1 MSFPLWLGTR
11 PKHPRRFLSQS
22 ASGVDRTLE
31 GIQRLENPFDQPSP
45 LAQDVR
51 VQEHSRFERLL
62 APIGDDGLA
71 RQCDR
76 DSIERLTGLGI
87 ADKRPDLAGAERAAT
102 APDRKSTRLNSSH

>member
-1 MSFPLWLGTR
+1 MSFPLCVGTR
-11 PKHPRRFLSQS
+11 REHTRRFLSPS

-51 VQEHSRFERLL
+51 VQDPSRFERLL
-62 APIGDDGLA
+62 APIGDAGLA

-76 DSIERLTGLGI
+76 DSMERLPGLGI
-87 ADKRPDLAGAERAAT
+87 ADKRPDLPGSEPAAT
-102 APDRKSTRLNSSH
+102 GPCTAAPLLPPP